1 MLVAL
6 PLIPVFL
13 LVGLGL
19 VLRRFQLLPAEVW
32 IGLERFT
39 YFVLFPPLMFMSI
52 VNGSFAGDA
61 ALGLAFALASA
72 LVTMTALMLL
82 VRPIL
87 PANGPQF
94 ASIFQAGIRWNGFIA
109 LGVISGMYGPEGLGL
124 AAVGFAVLSPVNDV
138 LGILVLSRY
147 GDKRDKPL
155 MRVARSI
162 GTNPLILS
170 IILAIALVQFGV
182 RVSEPVASTLNLL
195 GNGTVAL
202 GLVCA
207 GAAIDWSGFVSEKPP
222 LAVAT
227 MARLVVMPALT
238 AGLCYAIGLSSMT
251 FMIAMMCV
259 AAPVATSTL
268 VLVQR
273 NGGDPVLIQD
283 AVALTTVLA
292 AITIPATMLLTQLII
307 G

>member
-1 MLVAL
+1 MAL
-6 PLIPVFL
+6 PLIPVFS
-13 LVGLGL
+13 LVVLGL
-19 VLRRFQLLPAEVW
+19 VLRRFRLLPADVW

-52 VNGSFAGDA
+52 IDGSFAGDA

-109 LGVISGMYGPEGLGL
+109 LGVISGMFGREGLAL

-138 LGILVLSRY
+138 LGLLVLNRY
-147 GDKRDKPL
+147 GDKRDRPL
-155 MRVARSI
+155 LRIARSI
-162 GTNPLILS
+162 GTNPLVIS
-170 IILAIALVQFGV
+170 IVLAIALVQFGV
-182 RVSEPVASTLNLL
+182 RVSEPVTSTLNML

-207 GAAIDWSGFVSEKPP
+207 GAAIDWSGFVSSKPP
-222 LAVAT
+222 LAVASV
-227 MARLVVMPALT
+227 ARLVVMPALT
-238 AGLCYAIGLSSMT
+238 AGLAYAIGLSSMT

-268 VLVQR
+268 ALVQR

-283 AVALTTVLA
+283 AVALTTVAA
-292 AITIPATMLLTQLII
+292 AITIPATILLTQILI